1 MMKLQRAAWVL
12 ALLAFA
18 ADAGSVSRLLQ
29 EEGEAA
35 AEEDTGEAA
44 TADETGET
52 TGETGEAEAETA
64 EGEECAEGDENCPKA
79 TEECAEGDENC
90 PAEEGAKAEE
100 EPEEEREKFEPGG
113 NPTKPYQYIFSQGA
127 WNWEGSTIIAPFTK
141 NQIATAGEENKN
153 QDEDIVMRV
162 DDKINIEVGRID
174 GQTGWTGVNQAG
186 SKTMSY
192 QIAIII

>member
-1 MMKLQRAAWVL
+1 MMKLQRAASVL

-35 AEEDTGEAA
+35 AEDTGEAA

-52 TGETGEAEAETA
+52 TGETGEAETETAEGETGETETA
-64 EGEECAEGDENCPKA
+64 EGEECAEGDENCP
-79 TEECAEGDENC
+79 
-90 PAEEGAKAEE
+90 AEEGTEAEE
-100 EPEEEREKFEPGG
+100 EPEEEKEKFEPGG

-127 WNWEGSTIIAPFTK
+127 WNWEGETIIAPFTK
-141 NQIATAGEENKN
+141 NQIATASAGDEIKN

>member
-1 MMKLQRAAWVL
+1 MKLQRAAWVL

-29 EEGEAA
+29 EEGEAGA
-35 AEEDTGEAA
+35 EDTGEAA

-52 TGETGEAEAETA
+52 TGETGEAETETAEGETGETETA
-64 EGEECAEGDENCPKA
+64 EGEECAEGDENCP
-79 TEECAEGDENC
+79 
-90 PAEEGAKAEE
+90 AEEGTEAEE
-100 EPEEEREKFEPGG
+100 EPEEEKEKFEPGG

-127 WNWEGSTIIAPFTK
+127 WNWEGETIIAPFTK
-141 NQIATAGEENKN
+141 NQIATATGSDEIKN